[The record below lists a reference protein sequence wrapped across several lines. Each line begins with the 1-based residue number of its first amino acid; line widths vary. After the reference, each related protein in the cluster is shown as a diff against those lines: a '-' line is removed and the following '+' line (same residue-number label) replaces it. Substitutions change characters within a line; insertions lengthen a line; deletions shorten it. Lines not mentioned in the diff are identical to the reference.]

1 MGRYMFTVHSLNAS
15 SPLVHSDDLPSLYEL
30 MRAMASLWE
39 SRRDVQAIT
48 ITERATGEVIAL
60 AERG

>member
-1 MGRYMFTVHSLNAS
+1 MGLYMFTVHSLGTS
-15 SPLVHSDDLPSLYEL
+15 SNLVHSSDLPGLCEL

-39 SRRDVQAIT
+39 SRKDVQAIT